1 MLLLPL
7 ASERIGGVMLHFP
20 QRNNS
25 APHLYAEETDA
36 PLPEMLNP
44 KLRYAY
50 FTTIATGGKSLIQS
64 CRDLYL
70 GRTVCYKTLKPEFR
84 KDAVEN
90 IRLLREARISAML
103 QHPNTMPTYEIGRD
117 NQGHYF
123 FTMKLVHGYTF
134 RELLNYRQRYDFS
147 QLMNVIMQVGNALGY
162 AHSVGVLHRDIKP
175 DNILIGPY
183 GEVLL
188 LDWGLAKVWRS
199 EEAAATQADVPDLD
213 VGVSMTSAGKLQGS
227 VTYMSPEQVDR
238 EADIDFRSDIYSLG
252 AVMYEALTGQTP
264 FSGTLVRKVLEDVRH
279 KVPEVPSHFGNLR
292 VPRVLSDLTMSCLS
306 KDPDQR
312 PGSADEVV
320 RTIQHNWTP

>member
-1 MLLLPL
+1 
-7 ASERIGGVMLHFP
+7 MLHFP

-36 PLPEMLNP
+36 PLPETLNP

-84 KDAVEN
+84 KDPIEN

-117 NQGHYF
+117 NHGHYF

-147 QLMNVIMQVGNALGY
+147 QLMNVILQVGNALGY

-188 LDWGLAKVWRS
+188 LDWGLAKVWHS
-199 EEAAATQADVPDLD
+199 AEDGESGQTDVPDLD
-213 VGVSMTSAGKLQGS
+213 VGVSMTSAGKLEGS
-227 VTYMSPEQVDR
+227 VMYMSPEQVDR
-238 EADIDFRSDIYSLG
+238 ETDIDFRSDIYSLG

-264 FSGTLVRKVLEDVRH
+264 FTGTLVRKILDDVRH
-279 KVPEVPSHFGNLR
+279 KVPETPSHFGNLA
-292 VPRVLSDLTMSCLS
+292 VPKVLSELTMKCLS
-306 KDPDQR
+306 KNPDDR
-312 PGSADEVV
+312 PSSADEVV
-320 RTIQHNWTP
+320 RIIQHNWQS

>member
-1 MLLLPL
+1 
-7 ASERIGGVMLHFP
+7 MLHFP

-36 PLPEMLNP
+36 PLPETLNS

-84 KDAVEN
+84 NDPIEN

-103 QHPNTMPTYEIGRD
+103 QHPNTMPTYELGRD
-117 NQGHYF
+117 NHGHYF

-147 QLMNVIMQVGNALGY
+147 QLMNVILQVGNALGY

-188 LDWGLAKVWRS
+188 LDWGLAKVWHS
-199 EEAAATQADVPDLD
+199 GDVGDSVQTDEPDLD
-213 VGVSMTSAGKLQGS
+213 VGVSMTSAGKLEGS
-227 VTYMSPEQVDR
+227 VMYMSPEQVDR

-264 FSGTLVRKVLEDVRH
+264 FSGNLVREILADVRY
-279 KVPEVPSHFGNLR
+279 KVPEMPLHFGNLS
-292 VPRVLSDLTMSCLS
+292 VPKVLSDLTMSCLS
-306 KDPDQR
+306 KDRDDR
-312 PGSADEVV
+312 PSSADEVV
-320 RTIQHNWTP
+320 RIIQHNWIS